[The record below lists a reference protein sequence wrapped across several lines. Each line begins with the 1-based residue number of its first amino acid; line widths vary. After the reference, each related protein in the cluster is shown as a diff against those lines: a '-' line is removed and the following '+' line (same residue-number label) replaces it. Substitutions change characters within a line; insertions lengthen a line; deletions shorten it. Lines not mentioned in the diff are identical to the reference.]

1 MDETTRQSKE
11 RALWDKQA
19 GGYDQRTLRIYEE
32 AYEQSIARTRAA
44 LEPGDRVLE
53 IGCGTGIIALGVAP
67 EVARVIGTDI
77 SSDMI
82 AVAQRKAREQDVDN
96 VTFRVADGYDLPF
109 DDASFDAVLIFNTLH
124 VVKEPETLLK
134 EARRLLKPGRPLITA
149 TDCYAEPVPLRIRL
163 MLVAQTLLDWLGV
176 IAFMRNYTRSELRQ
190 LMIRNG
196 FTVEEMAV
204 LHPAPVNAF
213 ILARKRIAD

>member
-1 MDETTRQSKE
+1 MNETTRQRKE
-11 RALWDKQA
+11 RALWDKMA
-19 GGYDQRTLRIYEE
+19 AGYDGRTLDRFEDAYDQSIQRTI
-32 AYEQSIARTRAA
+32 AA
-44 LEPGDRVLE
+44 LEPSDRVLE
-53 IGCGTGIIALGVAP
+53 IGCGTGIITLGIAPHVAG
-67 EVARVIGTDI
+67 VTGTDI
-77 SSDMI
+77 SPEMI
-82 AVAQRKAREQDVDN
+82 AVARKKAQSRDVDN
-96 VTFRVADGYDLPF
+96 VSFRVADGYDLPF
-109 DDASFDAVLIFNTLH
+109 DTESFDAVLVFNTLH

-134 EARRLLKPGRPLITA
+134 EARRLLRPGRPLITA

-163 MLVAQTLLDWLGV
+163 MLAAQTLLNWLGV

-190 LMIRNG
+190 LMMRNG